1 MKRKR
6 GNKKGRPKKPSL
18 MVPSKETPHVS
29 NVSTED
35 NSGTDGFDK
44 NDVDSGMEAGTP
56 SSAGTDQPEKLATI
70 KSSAAD
76 DKTSGTLVYTRV
88 KVKIKPSKAFDSH
101 HTSSEA
107 RTQSDTDK
115 SSHKVGL
122 EKQAIVGERMEDSPN
137 SLPESNLG
145 LSVITSKK
153 AGSIKIKSSWGFSS
167 ALSPCNNIGLL
178 QGEGSQRK
186 EQASRQNS
194 LYSKQELDTALEVP
208 Y

>member
-6 GNKKGRPKKPSL
+6 GSKKGRPKKPLL
-18 MVPSKETPHVS
+18 MAPSKETPHVS
-29 NVSTED
+29 NASTED

-56 SSAGTDQPEKLATI
+56 SSVGTDQPEKLVTI
-70 KSSAAD
+70 KSGGAD

-88 KVKIKPSKAFDSH
+88 KVKIKSSKAFDSH

-107 RTQSDTDK
+107 PTQSDTDK
-115 SSHKVGL
+115 SSYKAGL
-122 EKQAIVGERMEDSPN
+122 EKQAIAGERMEDSPT

-153 AGSIKIKSSWGFSS
+153 AGSIKIKSSRSFSS
-167 ALSPCNNIGLL
+167 TLSPCNNTALL
-178 QGEGSQRK
+178 QGEGSQWK
-186 EQASRQNS
+186 EPAS

-208 Y
+208 N